1 MVAIHLYI
9 YPSVGR
15 GRPGEGSY
23 LIVVDFVVLIVE
35 ANGGECVSLLLGMG
49 DIGNLKETS

>member
-35 ANGGECVSLLLGMG
+35 ANGGECVSLLLGM
-49 DIGNLKETS
+49 